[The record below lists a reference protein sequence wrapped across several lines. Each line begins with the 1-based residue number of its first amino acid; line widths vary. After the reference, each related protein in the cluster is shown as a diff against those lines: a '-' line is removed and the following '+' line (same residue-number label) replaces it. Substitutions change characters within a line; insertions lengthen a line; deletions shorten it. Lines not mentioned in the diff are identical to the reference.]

1 MRIEELYW
9 RPDRIE
15 HIARHEVSVAEV
27 EEAVFED
34 RRGRIYRIGPAKR
47 NPEETVYEHYGR
59 TGDGRYLMVVLIHIG
74 RGVAMPVT
82 ARGMEPGERK
92 SRYE

>member
-1 MRIEELYW
+1 MKIRELYW
-9 RPDRIE
+9 RPDRVGY
-15 HIARHEVSVAEV
+15 IARHGVMVAEV

-47 NPEETVYEHYGR
+47 NPEQTVYEHYGKTR
-59 TGDGRYLMVVLIHIG
+59 GGRYLLVVLIYIG
-74 RGVAMPVT
+74 GGVAMPVT
-82 ARGMEPGERK
+82 ARDMEPGERR